1 MTNFSDPYL
10 LKMLKYLQ
18 VKWYNGTLPLGCAL
32 KLKTDR
38 EQEEDRRNKNDKMSV
53 IAEAK

>member
-38 EQEEDRRNKNDKMSV
+38 QQEEDRREQK
-53 IAEAK
+53 